1 MLFLRS
7 LLFSLTFFLW
17 CAIYFV
23 AILPLVF
30 APWAT
35 MMAAGHFWAR
45 GTFFLLWLIC
55 KIRLEVRG
63 RENLPHSGS
72 YLVASKHQ
80 STAETINLLMI
91 LNAPCFV
98 LKKELLN
105 IPLFGWFL
113 RCGQAIAID
122 RAAGAS
128 ALKKMVAQARD
139 RIKTGRPIVI
149 FPEGTRTT
157 VGQKQP
163 FQPGVAALAST
174 TGLTTIPV
182 ALNSGLFWPRDRFM
196 KRPGTM
202 VIEFLPPLP
211 SNLNRKEY
219 MTLLEDKINTASE
232 RLCTDSKHS
241 HEHNMDT
248 PIHL

>member
-7 LLFSLTFFLW
+7 LLFSLSFFLW
-17 CAIYFV
+17 CVTYSV
-23 AILPLVF
+23 AIIPLVF

-35 MMAAGHFWAR
+35 MMRAGNFWAR

-63 RENLPHSGS
+63 RENLPRSGS

-91 LNAPCFV
+91 LDAPCFV

-105 IPLFGWFL
+105 IPLFGWFV

-122 RAAGAS
+122 RTAGAR

-139 RIKTGRPIVI
+139 RVKTGRPIVI

-163 FQPGVAALAST
+163 FHPGVAALAST

-182 ALNSGLFWPRDRFM
+182 ALNSGLFWPRDRFI

-211 SNLNRKEY
+211 VNLKRKDY
-219 MTLLEDKINTASE
+219 MTLLEDKINAASD
-232 RLCTDSKHS
+232 RLCEDPQRN
-241 HEHNMDT
+241 HEQKNQ
-248 PIHL
+248 

>member
-35 MMAAGHFWAR
+35 MMTAGHFWAR

-63 RENLPHSGS
+63 CENLPRAGS

-80 STAETINLLMI
+80 SAAETINLLMI
-91 LNAPCFV
+91 LDAPCFV

-113 RCGQAIAID
+113 RCGKAIAID
-122 RAAGAS
+122 RTAGAG
-128 ALKKMVAQARD
+128 ALKKMIIQARD
-139 RIKTGRPIVI
+139 SIKAGRPIVI
-149 FPEGTRTT
+149 FPEGTRTAI
-157 VGQKQP
+157 GQKQP
-163 FQPGVAALAST
+163 FQPGVVALASH

-182 ALNSGLFWPRDRFM
+182 ALNSGLFWPKDTII

-202 VIEFLPPLP
+202 VIEFLPALP
-211 SNLNRKEY
+211 NGLKRKDY
-219 MTLLEDKINTASE
+219 MTLLEEKINEASE
-232 RLCTDSKHS
+232 RLCKGSECNHQQNTQ
-241 HEHNMDT
+241 
-248 PIHL
+248 